1 MTLRRSRLLE
11 TLRSG
16 KSATMFKLNLTDP
29 GLVEVA
35 AVAGASTLWL
45 CNEHVPSDWSNLC
58 HRIRAAKLHNV
69 DTLVRVS
76 KGSYSDYIKPFEA
89 DATGIMVPHVS
100 SEEEARAIV
109 QMVRFQPL
117 GKRALDGG
125 NADGRYGRAPLPE
138 YLAHSNTERFVVLQ
152 IESPEALEAIDAIA
166 AVPGFDILL
175 FGAGDFSHQIG
186 KPGQMDAREV
196 VAARQRI
203 GQVAR
208 ANGKWAALAGL
219 PAPRV
224 QLEAEGYSLFSIG
237 VDVIGWHDYV
247 RDSLQKFEAANK

>member
-1 MTLRRSRLLE
+1 MTLRRSRLLH

-29 GLVEVA
+29 GLIEVA
-35 AVAGASTLWL
+35 AIAGAGTLWL
-45 CNEHVPSDWSNLC
+45 CNEHTPNDWSNLC
-58 HRIRAAKLHNV
+58 HQIRAAKLHDA

-100 SEEEARAIV
+100 GAQEAHEIV
-109 QMVRFQPL
+109 QTVRFQPI

-125 NADGRYGRAPLPE
+125 NADGRYSQTPLPQ
-138 YLAHSNTERFVVLQ
+138 YLAHSNSERFVVLQ

-186 KPGQMDAREV
+186 KPGQTDAPEV

-203 GQVAR
+203 GRAAQ

-219 PAPRV
+219 PAPRAR
-224 QLEAEGYSLFSIG
+224 LEAEGYRLFG
-237 VDVIGWHDYV
+237 LGADVTGWHDYV
-247 RDSLQKFEAANK
+247 RDRLHAFDETGQ